1 MMDAGSKIAVHGK
14 VDVLGIVTK
23 TDAFEQSW
31 WRPY

>member
-14 VDVLGIVTK
+14 VDVLGTVTK
-23 TDAFEQSW
+23 TGWFEQSW